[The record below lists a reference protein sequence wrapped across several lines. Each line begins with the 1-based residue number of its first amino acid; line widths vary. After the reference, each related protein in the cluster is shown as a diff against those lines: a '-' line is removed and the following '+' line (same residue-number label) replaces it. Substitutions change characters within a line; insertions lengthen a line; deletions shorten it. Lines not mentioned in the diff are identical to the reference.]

1 MSYRDH
7 KHLVHTWIHQW
18 TDEEWKK
25 KGAVRSTKELAP
37 SRKWSYEGTHRGG
50 INGCTYVSYSTVV
63 AGIAWSNKLRQ
74 HVVLMEHNCDCGWSK
89 TTSKT
94 IGELRYAIPGDRRH
108 IEIPSMTVSGI
119 LDDVLSVNK
128 TEPATPEELKRIA
141 KQVLEQIDSF
151 WDSPIRKIT
160 QSEWR
165 RKFCVLLDSIV
176 ELADVFGYA
185 ATGISAAKV
194 AWAKQELQRI
204 KVWDPQYAKLTAA
217 EIAEKLA
224 KKNAA
229 AAKQELNRTIKA
241 MHDKI
246 EYMSKT
252 TAIPQYLAEC
262 FELAS
267 TVDAAKIL
275 KGLVLAIPH
284 VDIDPDHPSAFR
296 ELGHVMDFLRYI
308 VISQSVFWDKDKLC
322 VSIKKTRSADCALC
336 GITHEPRRED
346 AFALSDLLTFS
357 ESASVCRSLRHC
369 SVPLREAKLLLH
381 AYCSGK
387 AIHGKT
393 VGHYRI
399 VSATKTQVQVGCHRF
414 SGAYLQALHKS
425 ICGNLTASE
434 HNLRNKGVQFINNYI
449 LYTYTPPEFT

>member
-1 MSYRDH
+1 
-7 KHLVHTWIHQW
+7 
-18 TDEEWKK
+18 
-25 KGAVRSTKELAP
+25 
-37 SRKWSYEGTHRGG
+37 
-50 INGCTYVSYSTVV
+50 
-63 AGIAWSNKLRQ
+63 
-74 HVVLMEHNCDCGWSK
+74 
-89 TTSKT
+89 
-94 IGELRYAIPGDRRH
+94 
-108 IEIPSMTVSGI
+108 MTVSGI

-128 TEPATPEELKRIA
+128 TDPATPEELKRIA
-141 KQVLEQIDSF
+141 KQVLEQVDGF
-151 WDSPIRKIT
+151 WDSPARKIT

-176 ELADVFGYA
+176 ELADVFGCV

-194 AWAKQELQRI
+194 AWAKQEFQRI
-204 KVWDPQYAKLTAA
+204 KLWDPQYAKLTAA

-229 AAKQELNRTIKA
+229 AAKQQLNRVIKSL
-241 MHDKI
+241 HDKI
-246 EYMSKT
+246 EYVTKT
-252 TAIPQYLAEC
+252 TAIPQNLAEC
-262 FELAS
+262 FKLAS

-275 KGLVLAIPH
+275 KGLVLAMPH
-284 VDIDPDHPSAFR
+284 VDVDPDHTSAFR
-296 ELGHVMDFLRYI
+296 ELGQVMDFLRCI
-308 VISQSVFWDKDKLC
+308 VLSQSVFWDKDKIC

-336 GITHEPRRED
+336 GITYEPRFND

-387 AIHGKT
+387 AIHGKA
-393 VGHYRI
+393 VGGYRI
-399 VSATKTQVQVGCHRF
+399 VSANKTQVQVGCHRF

-425 ICGNLTASE
+425 MCNDLTASE
-434 HNLRNKGVQFINNYI
+434 CDLRNKGVQFINNYI

>member
-7 KHLVHTWIHQW
+7 KDLVHTWIHQW

-25 KGAVRSTKELAP
+25 KGAVHSTKELAP
-37 SRKWSYEGTHRGG
+37 SKKWSYEGTHRGG
-50 INGCTYVSYSTVV
+50 INGCTYLSYSTVV

-74 HVVLMEHNCDCGWSK
+74 HVVLMERNCDCGWTK

-94 IGELRYAIPGDRRH
+94 IGQLRCAIPGNRTH

-128 TEPATPEELKRIA
+128 TDPATPEELKRIA
-141 KQVLEQIDSF
+141 KQVLEQVDDF
-151 WDSPIRKIT
+151 WDSPVRKIT
-160 QSEWR
+160 QVEWR

-185 ATGISAAKV
+185 ATGISAEKV
-194 AWAKQELQRI
+194 TWAKQERQRI

-224 KKNAA
+224 KKNAE
-229 AAKQELNRTIKA
+229 AAKQRLNRTIKSL
-241 MHDKI
+241 HNKI
-246 EYMSKT
+246 ERVTKT

-262 FELAS
+262 FDLAS
-267 TVDAAKIL
+267 TVDATKIL

-284 VDIDPDHPSAFR
+284 VDIDPDHPSALR
-296 ELGHVMDFLRYI
+296 ELEHVMDFLRYI
-308 VISQSVFWDKDKLC
+308 VISQSIFWDKDKLC
-322 VSIKKTRSADCALC
+322 IGIKKTRSADCELC
-336 GITHEPRRED
+336 GITSEPHYED
-346 AFALSDLLTFS
+346 AFTLSDLLTFS
-357 ESASVCRSLRHC
+357 ESADVCRSLRYC

-393 VGHYRI
+393 VGQYRI
-399 VSATKTQVQVGCHRF
+399 VTANKTQVQVGCHRF
-414 SGAYLQALHKS
+414 SGAYLQTLHKS
-425 ICGNLTASE
+425 MCGELTDSE
-434 HNLRNKGVQFINNYI
+434 RDLRNKGVQFINNYI